1 VTTGASW
8 TLLLRLPM
16 THGADRRRLADELTS
31 ELIRHAVAEDLYL
44 YPAVPAFV
52 AACAVDA
59 ARETGAHTRIEQLLT
74 DDTDETKETRAAPE
88 R

>member
-1 VTTGASW
+1 
-8 TLLLRLPM
+8 M
-16 THGADRRRLADELTS
+16 THGANRRRLADELTS

-74 DDTDETKETRAAPE
+74 DDTDETKEAEQRRSAKAKAKGG
-88 R
+88 RRKSA